1 MRGWLPNC
9 ERQDCGLPQARE
21 PLSLEGGNLWG
32 FPETSRIAR
41 PYYACHRVEM
51 RELSEKLLSL
61 VEVAEPRLHEI
72 GERGSIQPI
81 LPGGWSRKQVVGH
94 LIDSASNN
102 HQRFVRAVL
111 QTSLDFPGYDQSGS
125 VRVQA
130 VQGADWKLL
139 VSLWAAYNR
148 YLAHVI
154 AQLPASKLKT
164 ACRIG
169 SGDAVTLEFLATDY
183 VRHLVHHLNQ
193 LGAADRTSP
202 HRA

>member
-1 MRGWLPNC
+1 
-9 ERQDCGLPQARE
+9 
-21 PLSLEGGNLWG
+21 
-32 FPETSRIAR
+32 
-41 PYYACHRVEM
+41 M

-61 VEVAEPRLHEI
+61 VEAAEPRLRQI
-72 GERGSIQPI
+72 SERGSIQPK
-81 LPGGWSRKQVVGH
+81 LPGGWSRKQVIGH
-94 LIDSASNN
+94 LIDSTSNN

-111 QTSLDFPGYDQSGS
+111 QTSLDFPSYDQSGS

-169 SGDAVTLEFLATDY
+169 SGEAVTLEFLVTDY
-183 VRHLVHHLNQ
+183 LTHLVHHLSQ
-193 LGAADRTSP
+193 LGAADP
-202 HRA
+202 N

>member
-1 MRGWLPNC
+1 
-9 ERQDCGLPQARE
+9 
-21 PLSLEGGNLWG
+21 
-32 FPETSRIAR
+32 
-41 PYYACHRVEM
+41 M

-61 VEVAEPRLHEI
+61 VEAAEPRLRQI
-72 GERGSIQPI
+72 SERGSIQPI

-94 LIDSASNN
+94 LIDSTSNN
-102 HQRFVRAVL
+102 HQRFVRAVP
-111 QTSLDFPGYDQSGS
+111 QTSLDFPSYDPSGS

-154 AQLPASKLKT
+154 AQLPASKSKT

-169 SGDAVTLEFLATDY
+169 SSGAVTLEFLVTDY
-183 VRHLVHHLNQ
+183 LTHLVHHLRQ
-193 LGAADRTSP
+193 LDAADP
-202 HRA
+202 N